1 MIYAA
6 FLSDIINKFN
16 SFGYLII
23 TSMGSNHSTS
33 STNDPLKIYKTSFGV
48 LTITLQS
55 LHIYSVDSKGD
66 KNYNE
71 FFMKLIM
78 SNQEA
83 VSKNVVKSGFK
94 NIEAEF

>member
-1 MIYAA
+1 
-6 FLSDIINKFN
+6 
-16 SFGYLII
+16 
-23 TSMGSNHSTS
+23 MGCNPSTS
-33 STNDPLKIYKTSFGV
+33 SSNDPLKIYKTSFGV
-48 LTITLQS
+48 LTITLQN
-55 LHIYSVDSKGD
+55 LHVYSVENKGD
-66 KNYNE
+66 QNCNE